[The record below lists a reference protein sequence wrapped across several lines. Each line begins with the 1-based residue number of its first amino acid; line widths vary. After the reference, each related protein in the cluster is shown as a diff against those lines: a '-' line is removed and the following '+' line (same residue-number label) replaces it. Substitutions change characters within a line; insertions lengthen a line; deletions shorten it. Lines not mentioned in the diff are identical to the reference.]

1 MTASDARA
9 LVHIYELVFADNDDI
24 AVVQVLTAHAFGFH
38 VNAVR
43 AVQIFD
49 DAGLRADDK
58 LTVMPAHETAVDLQV
73 VIVRATHNHASDAQR
88 QLPYRAA
95 LRRHQHASEDRPC
108 AFEDDVGRHRGG
120 RGCGGDA
127 GGCLG
132 LDLAA
137 HA

>member
-9 LVHIYELVFADNDDI
+9 LVHIYELVFADDDDI
-24 AVVQVLTAHAFGFH
+24 AVVQVLTAHALGFH

-58 LTVMPAHETAVDLQV
+58 LTVMPAHKTAVDLQV
-73 VIVRATHNHASDAQR
+73 VIVRAAHNHASDAQR
-88 QLPYRAA
+88 QLAYRAA
-95 LRRHQHASEDRPC
+95 LRRYQHASEDRPR
-108 AFEDDVGRHRGG
+108 ALKGAVRHHRAE
-120 RGCGGDA
+120 RGCSVDA
-127 GGCLG
+127 GRRPG